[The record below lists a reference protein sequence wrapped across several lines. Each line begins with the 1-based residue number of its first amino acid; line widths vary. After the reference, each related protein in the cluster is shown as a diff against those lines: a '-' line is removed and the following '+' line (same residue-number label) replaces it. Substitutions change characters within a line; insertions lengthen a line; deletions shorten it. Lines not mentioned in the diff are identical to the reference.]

1 MAARAPGTP
10 PIWGLRDAVR
20 GVSIPAERYPRPSRA
35 VTRRAED
42 GAGKAPMHSSTAPAS
57 APAAPVRAHVDDWYA
72 ASYRELRRLA
82 RARLAGGGRNT
93 VLDTTA
99 LVHES
104 YLRLARSHGLA
115 FEDRARFMAYA
126 GHVMRSVIVDLVRER
141 QAERRGGDVTHVALT
156 TQFGERLAA
165 DEGEREIL
173 RVHDALESLGALDP
187 RLAQVVEMRYFAG
200 MTEPEIAET
209 LGITER
215 TVRRDWA
222 QARLFL
228 ADALA

>member
-1 MAARAPGTP
+1 MNEQPVA
-10 PIWGLRDAVR
+10 
-20 GVSIPAERYPRPSRA
+20 
-35 VTRRAED
+35 
-42 GAGKAPMHSSTAPAS
+42 APAGRNHID
-57 APAAPVRAHVDDWYA
+57 AWVNEA
-72 ASYRELRRLA
+72 YRDLRRMA
-82 RARLAGGGRNT
+82 RARLAAGGRST

-104 YLRLARSHGLA
+104 YLRLVRAHQLS
-115 FEDRARFMAYA
+115 FEDRLRFMSYA

-141 QAERRGGDVTHVALT
+141 RAERRGGDVAKIALT
-156 TQFGERLAA
+156 TQLGERLAA

-173 RVHDALESLGALDP
+173 RVHDALETLAQRDA

-200 MTEPEIAET
+200 MTETEIAEV
-209 LGITER
+209 LQVTER
-215 TVRRDWA
+215 TVRRDWS

>member
-1 MAARAPGTP
+1 
-10 PIWGLRDAVR
+10 
-20 GVSIPAERYPRPSRA
+20 
-35 VTRRAED
+35 
-42 GAGKAPMHSSTAPAS
+42 MHSSTAPAS
-57 APAAPVRAHVDDWYA
+57 APAAPVRDHVDDWYA

-104 YLRLARSHGLA
+104 YLRLARGAEGVA
-115 FEDRARFMAYA
+115 FADRMHFMAYA
-126 GHVMRSVIVDLVRER
+126 GRVMRSVIVDLVRER
-141 QAERRGGDVTHVALT
+141 QSERRGGQAVHVVLS

-173 RVHDALESLGALDP
+173 RVHEALESLGALDP
-187 RLAQVVEMRYFAG
+187 RMAQVVEMRYFAG
-200 MTEPEIAET
+200 MTEPEIAAV
-209 LGITER
+209 LQVNER
-215 TVRRDWA
+215 TVRRDWN

-228 ADALA
+228 AEALG

>member
-1 MAARAPGTP
+1 MTAHIETGPAGREHIDA
-10 PIWGLRDAVR
+10 WVNEAYRD
-20 GVSIPAERYPRPSRA
+20 
-35 VTRRAED
+35 
-42 GAGKAPMHSSTAPAS
+42 
-57 APAAPVRAHVDDWYA
+57 
-72 ASYRELRRLA
+72 LRRMA
-82 RARLAGGGRNT
+82 RARLATGGRNT

-115 FEDRARFMAYA
+115 FEDRLRFMSYA
-126 GHVMRSVIVDLVRER
+126 GRVMRSVIVDLVRER
-141 QAERRGGDVTHVALT
+141 QAECRGGDVPRIALT
-156 TQFGERLAA
+156 TQLGEKIAA

-173 RVHDALESLGALDP
+173 RVHEALEVLAQRDP

-200 MTEPEIAET
+200 MTEAEIAEA
-209 LGITER
+209 LQVNER
-215 TVRRDWA
+215 TVRRDWS

>member
-1 MAARAPGTP
+1 MNELPQVGRIG
-10 PIWGLRDAVR
+10 RDHIDAW
-20 GVSIPAERYPRPSRA
+20 VSDA
-35 VTRRAED
+35 
-42 GAGKAPMHSSTAPAS
+42 
-57 APAAPVRAHVDDWYA
+57 
-72 ASYRELRRLA
+72 YRDLRRMA
-82 RARLAGGGRNT
+82 RARLAAGGRST

-104 YLRLARSHGLA
+104 YLRLARAHDLS
-115 FEDRARFMAYA
+115 FEDRLRFMSYA

-141 QAERRGGDVTHVALT
+141 RTERRGGDVAKIALT
-156 TQFGERLAA
+156 TQIGERLAG

-173 RVHDALESLGALDP
+173 RVHDALEALAQRDG

-200 MTEPEIAET
+200 MTEAEIAQV
-209 LGITER
+209 LQVTER